1 MASKSYNTLESL
13 TLRDVGVTG
22 PRASTVIEANNY
34 LNECIPARMAAEVF
48 KRILW
53 GGDFSKW
60 RALCASVT
68 PYFGDFSDFRLV
80 TTMKDNKYDGG
91 KLMLSAQILA
101 KYLNPETKQVEERDV
116 CQTGMWTPWMVA
128 EAANLGLEAS
138 RVVHMIKCNGH
149 PMARKADGS
158 FDPAFTDEKYP
169 ADTTKGGRT
178 FPMEREFSAFDATCT
193 ALSKCVIDGILRDSF
208 LKAKELYAQGEE
220 MASPPTT
227 GTTFYDYGAA
237 EEALRYLHEKKPKN
251 LDEVKLPA
259 EVEKKMAARV
269 LKRFQELDN
278 PEFMSHPEL
287 QDSGSSIEDGWK
299 TIPGTSS
306 RARPE
311 LNLMESQVENG
322 DDDGEGVADPTQAR
336 RAASGPGR
344 GNAVNAKKK
353 TVVSW
358 KRENAKAFK
367 DFVGYEYSRPVSV
380 KDSLDYFREMKFK
393 PRTGPKAIKVW
404 LTWAMR
410 NPEGRLVLIP
420 VPVTDVG
427 CRWLARR
434 DVILRTRVVPKISTK
449 DKGASMRFNIMEVQI
464 LADYSQVM
472 SLGRSTPIPP
482 IFGTR
487 GPGQTR
493 NLPASDEVTGLYLEA
508 LGDYSAED
516 LKQLQEAELMY
527 YGDAKKTQKA
537 LPAPGDDTKTNPPA
551 ETKGKRSAPEETAQP
566 AAKKGKASTPEPKE
580 EDAEAAAEQG
590 SDEAAEAQGGEED
603 AAAEEAG
610 AEEAEEEEAMDENY

>member
-1 MASKSYNTLESL
+1 MANKSASYSTLEPL
-13 TLRDVGVTG
+13 TLGDIGVHG
-22 PRASTVIEANNY
+22 ARASTVISADNF
-34 LNECIPARMAAEVF
+34 LNECAPARMAAEIF
-48 KRILW
+48 KKILW

-60 RALCASVT
+60 HALCASVA
-68 PYFGDFSDFRLV
+68 PYSGDFSDFRLV

-91 KLMLSAQILA
+91 KLMLAAQILA
-101 KYLNPETKQVEERDV
+101 KYRNPETKQIEERDV

-128 EAANLGLEAS
+128 EVASFGLDSS
-138 RVVHMIKCNGH
+138 RVVHMLKANGH

-158 FDPAFTDEKYP
+158 FDPAFTDEAYP
-169 ADTTKGGRT
+169 ADTTKGGRS
-178 FPMEREFSAFDATCT
+178 FPMDKEFSAFDATCA
-193 ALSKCVIDGILRDSF
+193 ALSKCVIDGILRDSL
-208 LKAKELYAQGEE
+208 LKAKELYAKGED

-227 GTTFYDYGAA
+227 GTTFYDAGAA

-259 EVEKKMAARV
+259 EVEKKMGARV
-269 LKRFQELDN
+269 LKRFQELDS

-287 QDSGSSIEDGWK
+287 QDSGSSIDDGWK

-322 DDDGEGVADPTQAR
+322 DDDDSGVVDPTQAR
-336 RAASGPGR
+336 RAAAPQTR
-344 GNAVNAKKK
+344 APAGNTKKK

-380 KDSLDYFREMKFK
+380 ADSLAYFREMKFK
-393 PRTGPKAIKVW
+393 PRSGPKAVKVS

-410 NPEGRLVLIP
+410 NPEGKVVLTP
-420 VPVTDVG
+420 VPISDVA

-434 DVILRTRVVPKISTK
+434 NAILRTRIVPKISTK

-464 LADYSQVM
+464 LGDYSQVM

-493 NLPASDEVTGLYLEA
+493 NLPTGEDVANLYLEA
-508 LGDYSAED
+508 LGEYSAED
-516 LKQLQEAELMY
+516 LKQLQEAELLY
-527 YGDAKKTQKA
+527 YGEAKKPQLAIT
-537 LPAPGDDTKTNPPA
+537 APGDDAKTKPPTD
-551 ETKGKRSAPEETAQP
+551 TKGKRAAPEETAQP
-566 AAKKGKASTPEPKE
+566 AAKKSKASAPAPKE
-580 EDAEAAAEQG
+580 EEAAGAGEEEAEAAPEGDEEAPAEE
-590 SDEAAEAQGGEED
+590 EAAG
-603 AAAEEAG
+603 
-610 AEEAEEEEAMDENY
+610 EEEEAMDENY